1 MSKYGFLMV
10 CFDCNKLWNLLGNV
24 PFYVT
29 CPQCGGDLEEQMP
42 GSLSD
47 EELKKAVDFEMTSED
62 DISIE

>member
-1 MSKYGFLMV
+1 M
-10 CFDCNKLWNLLGNV
+10 WNLLGNV